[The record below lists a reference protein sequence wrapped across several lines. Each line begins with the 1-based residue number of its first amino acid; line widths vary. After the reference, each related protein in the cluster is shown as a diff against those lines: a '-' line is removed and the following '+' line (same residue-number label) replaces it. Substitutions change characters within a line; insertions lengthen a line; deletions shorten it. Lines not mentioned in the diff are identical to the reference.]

1 MKSQGKKEEWIK
13 SRNKPRMKK
22 KFKKVKMEDSKE
34 VRNLEYNPLT
44 NFNYKIQTILFLSYF
59 NLDLLSIDYQTI

>member
-1 MKSQGKKEEWIK
+1 MK
-13 SRNKPRMKK
+13 R
-22 KFKKVKMEDSKE
+22 KFKKVKMEDLKE

>member
-1 MKSQGKKEEWIK
+1 MKSQGKKYELIK
-13 SRNKPRMKK
+13 LRNKTRMKR